1 MTEPTS
7 FQDNNRG
14 GTGRNARPIFQR
26 PDEILNDPIMSR
38 AEKRALLAS
47 WASDVHAVPDAPT
60 MRRLEDGS
68 IVAVDEVLHALKAL
82 DERDRPTRCDSRRS
96 EALYLF
102 RERRRRP
109 ALRKWP
115 RIVSRRRRDDDDDPP
130 PCSAI
135 AAIPPRTGGGGAFA
149 QLEPALA

>member
-1 MTEPTS
+1 MTRLTS
-7 FQDNNRG
+7 FQDNNREG
-14 GTGRNARPIFQR
+14 AGRDARPIFQR
-26 PDEILNDPIMSR
+26 PNEVLNDPIMSR
-38 AEKRALLAS
+38 SEKQALLAS
-47 WASDVHAVPDAPT
+47 WASDAHAVPDAPT

-68 IVAVDEVLHALKAL
+68 IVAVDEVLDALKAL
-82 DERDRPTRCDSRRS
+82 DERDKPTRSDSRRS
-96 EALYLF
+96 QASYVF

-109 ALRKWP
+109 AVRKWP

-130 PCSAI
+130 PCPAI